1 MFGFFFAVCILL
13 HMCDLAPFL
22 VKMITTIIRE
32 KKNILMYNSFYL
44 LYVES
49 KKNRR
54 NKKEEKKEAPYL
66 LNKTPTTN
74 WFLYLSYSISISLKT
89 NASLYHHYS
98 PPHIYTTKKTDDYI
112 NLATNL
118 HLEKKRKLN
127 GIRSVAKPIREQ
139 CGWCWALMKRWYINV
154 VMITSVHSILIRLP
168 LKQK

>member
-1 MFGFFFAVCILL
+1 MILQ
-13 HMCDLAPFL
+13 PFL
-22 VKMITTIIRE
+22 FHSVYYYICVIWPFSRWPPFGKQT
-32 KKNILMYNSFYL
+32 KNKLMYNSFYL
-44 LYVES
+44 LYVENQ
-49 KKNRR
+49 KTTR
-54 NKKEEKKEAPYL
+54 NKKEKKEAPYL